1 MKKEKNKGYTHYS
14 VYEGEIG
21 IEAALRS
28 VKVGDLIK
36 VNDWK
41 QPMRVKCVSDNYFVM
56 TKNLFGNTYH
66 SVVSKKPWNGVRH
79 NNMIGGL
86 CHCGTDDWVFGSPLI
101 SECEK
106 LYEFNDEQYSK
117 FYLESFEK
125 GECEL
130 SHRTSMAIFDLYIK
144 SI

>member
-14 VYEGEIG
+14 VYEGEID

-56 TKNLFGNTYH
+56 TKNLFGNIYH
-66 SVVSKKPWNGVRH
+66 SVVSKKPWNGVKH

-86 CHCGTDDWVFGSPLI
+86 CHCGTDDWVFGSPLM